1 MYNLSRELILVP
13 KLRYEELINQEVNNE
28 NEKTTTF
35 KKDDT
40 MPVTNTDKDDESVKN
55 PDGEQPN
62 MEGGDR
68 SYISLSSE
76 EFSEI
81 KSIKE
86 KVLKHEA
93 KTNTRKILKKQEE
106 IKLETQV
113 VVFHYLISY
122 SIISSSSS
130 ISK

>member
-1 MYNLSRELILVP
+1 MSRELILVP
-13 KLRYEELINQEVNNE
+13 KLRYEELIKQEANKK

-40 MPVTNTDKDDESVKN
+40 VPVTNVDKDYESVKN

-62 MEGGDR
+62 ME
-68 SYISLSSE
+68 

-81 KSIKE
+81 KSNKE
-86 KVLKHEA
+86 KVYVA

-106 IKLETQV
+106 IKRETQV
-113 VVFHYLISY
+113 DVFHYLIS
-122 SIISSSSS
+122 
-130 ISK
+130 

>member
-1 MYNLSRELILVP
+1 MSRELILVP

-62 MEGGDR
+62 MEGAGR
-68 SYISLSSE
+68 SYISLSPE
-76 EFSEI
+76 EFSDH
-81 KSIKE
+81 KSNKE
-86 KVLKHEA
+86 NVLKHET
-93 KTNTRKILKKQEE
+93 KTNTRQMLGKKNKSSVKLKW
-106 IKLETQV
+106 LS
-113 VVFHYLISY
+113 F
-122 SIISSSSS
+122 II
-130 ISK
+130 